1 MQEDHGSERH
11 TQVAGQGVKV
21 VLPRLGGG
29 APVLDAIC
37 QGNRLSARAAT
48 LPIQTRQD
56 DDYAAFAETHI
67 GVLSIDD
74 RVTHM
79 YFHFVG
85 AGRDVQNLRMIVG
98 RR

>member
-1 MQEDHGSERH
+1 M
-11 TQVAGQGVKV
+11 
-21 VLPRLGGG
+21 LPW
-29 APVLDAIC
+29 PIAI
-37 QGNRLSARAAT
+37 LAA

-56 DDYAAFAETHI
+56 DDYAAFAESHI
-67 GVLSIDD
+67 GILSIDD
-74 RVTHM
+74 RVTQM